1 VTATWYRFDWD
12 IFATQRLTDDLV
24 AAFPGAPGNGRAALA
39 SVLPAIFRSSGGLP
53 VSRAR
58 LSQAARTRAARRL
71 LVEAAGH
78 AARPQLEGGK
88 SDGYR
93 LVPST
98 VAELGKEIAGAQKV
112 AINRASRDEL
122 LPLPVI
128 GAAIADAIIEDRRL
142 RGPFT
147 NAGDLMERIDGI
159 GPTNIA
165 ELAPWLDFR
174 PPAAGEAPVRL
185 TGDFDTDF
193 PALVKALSGRSDWA
207 GLLDALDVIATSA
220 AGDPHPSVSRG
231 RVRDLAG
238 NTPGITDLPGV
249 EDADWVGIL
258 LSDQFVHAV
267 SRFIDDATS
276 RVDVCVFHMTVP
288 QPNESTHKLLDSL
301 ADAKSR
307 GVAVRVLLD
316 RDRVSDPYRSTVI
329 NSPARTWLAA
339 QGIPCRFDTEERLLH
354 SKFVVIDRDIAIV
367 GSHNWTKTSLV
378 RMEDLSLVVH
388 SRTLAGDLRRR
399 FSSLWAASD

>member
-1 VTATWYRFDWD
+1 MTDAWYRFDWA
-12 IFATQRLTDDLV
+12 IFVTPRLQDDLLGGF
-24 AAFPGAPGNGRAALA
+24 AGAPSSGRDALA
-39 SVLPAIFRSSGGLP
+39 GILPAIFRATGGLP
-53 VSRAR
+53 VARTR
-58 LSQAARTRAARRL
+58 LSAAARTRAARRL
-71 LVEAAGH
+71 LVEAACH
-78 AARPQLEGGK
+78 AARPRLEQGG

-93 LVPST
+93 LVAST
-98 VAELGKEIAGAQKV
+98 VPELGKELAPAQKV

-128 GAAIADAIIEDRRL
+128 GAAIADAIIDERRA
-142 RGPFT
+142 RGPFS

-174 PPAAGEAPVRL
+174 PPEPGEAPVRL
-185 TGDFDTDF
+185 TGDFDSDF
-193 PALVKALSGRSDWA
+193 PALVRALAGREDWT
-207 GLLDALDVIATSA
+207 GLMEALEMMATSA

-231 RVRDLAG
+231 RVRDLVGA
-238 NTPGITDLPGV
+238 TPAISDLPGL
-249 EDADWVGIL
+249 EDADWAGIL

-267 SRFIDDATS
+267 SRFIDGAGS

-288 QPNESTHKLLDSL
+288 RPTDGTHKLLDSL
-301 ADAKSR
+301 ADAKGR

-316 RDRVSDPYRSTVI
+316 QDRVSDPYRSTVI

-354 SKFVVIDRDIAIV
+354 SKFVVIDGDLAVV

-378 RMEDLSLVVH
+378 RMEDLSLVIR
-388 SRTLAGDLRRR
+388 SATFARGLRRR
-399 FSSLWAASD
+399 FSALWASAS